1 MQELVEISEYRK
13 QMFITVEE
21 LAKIMRL
28 SRSMAYKYVE
38 SSMCPFYR
46 EQIGTRI
53 IIPTNTFFEWYDKLS
68 NESS

>member
-1 MQELVEISEYRK
+1 MQEHVEMKGYRD

-21 LAKIMRL
+21 LSKIMRL

-38 SSMCPFYR
+38 SCECPFYR

-53 IIPTNTFFEWYDKLS
+53 IIPTNTFFQWYDSLS
-68 NESS
+68 NEN